1 MVHVNAAHWL
11 DLALYAQS
19 VTITTEEDQFLR
31 RILTLLDSAR
41 PYESLTQSDSKQW
54 RVQPGSA
61 LAGDD
66 AKTDPYQV
74 SHNIWNAL
82 SVAVDHLHC
91 FRSTF
96 AGDPQGTSVAIT
108 LHTHGQYSLL
118 RGAFENSARAV
129 WMLGPAQRLVRVQ
142 RRLSMQAAENKNSD
156 RMAALL
162 QQRPE
167 RPLDVRMQQLTD
179 LAVKAGTDPAVAK
192 KALKPAQY
200 SEIVREAGDL
210 TPMGA
215 TEAEAVWSGCSSL
228 AHGDVYGTLSILE
241 RSVVETQGRVNLMR
255 ITSSPKVLFWATDR
269 TVAMMRRGFDLFKER
284 AACRR

>member
-1 MVHVNAAHWL
+1 M
-11 DLALYAQS
+11 
-19 VTITTEEDQFLR
+19 TITTEEDQFLK

-54 RVQPGSA
+54 RVQRGSA

-74 SHNIWNAL
+74 SHNAWNAL

-96 AGDPQGTSVAIT
+96 ADDPQDNSVSIT

-142 RRLSMQAAENKNSD
+142 RRLCTQAGEHKNSD
-156 RMAALL
+156 RMRALL
-162 QQRPE
+162 QQQPK

-179 LAVKAGTDPAVAK
+179 LVVKAGTDLADAK
-192 KALKPAQY
+192 KALRPAKY
-200 SEIVREAGDL
+200 SEIVRAAGSL

-215 TEAEAVWSGCSSL
+215 NEAEAVWSSCSSL

-241 RSVVETQGRVNLMR
+241 RSVVGTQGRVNLMQ

-284 AACRR
+284 ATCHR

>member
-1 MVHVNAAHWL
+1 MTTA
-11 DLALYAQS
+11 
-19 VTITTEEDQFLR
+19 TEEDQYLR
-31 RILTLLDSAR
+31 RILALLDSAR
-41 PYESLTQSDSKQW
+41 PYESLTQSNSKQW
-54 RVQPGSA
+54 NVQPGSA

-66 AKTDPYQV
+66 AKTDPYQL
-74 SHNIWNAL
+74 SHNAWNAL

-96 AGDPQGTSVAIT
+96 AGDPQDNSVSIT

-142 RRLSMQAAENKNSD
+142 RRLCMQAGEHKNSD
-156 RMAALL
+156 RMRALI
-162 QQRPE
+162 QQQPK

-179 LAVKAGTDPAVAK
+179 LVVRAGTDPDEAK
-192 KALKPAQY
+192 KALKPAPY
-200 SEIVREAGDL
+200 SEIVREAGAL

-215 TEAEAVWSGCSSL
+215 GEAEVVWSSCSSL
-228 AHGDVYGTLSILE
+228 AHGDIYGTLSILE
-241 RSVVETQGRVNLMR
+241 RTVVDTRARVNLTQ

-269 TVAMMRRGFDLFKER
+269 TVAMMRRGFDLFEER
-284 AACRR
+284 STCHR

>member
-1 MVHVNAAHWL
+1 
-11 DLALYAQS
+11 D
-19 VTITTEEDQFLR
+19 VTTTTEEDQFLR
-31 RILTLLDSAR
+31 RILALLDSAR

-54 RVQPGSA
+54 QVQPGSA

-74 SHNIWNAL
+74 SHNVWNAL

-96 AGDPQGTSVAIT
+96 AGDPQDNSVSVT

-142 RRLSMQAAENKNSD
+142 RRLCMQAGEHKHAD
-156 RMAALL
+156 GMAALL
-162 QQRPE
+162 QQQPR
-167 RPLDVRMQQLTD
+167 RPLEVRIQQLTD
-179 LAVKAGTDPAVAK
+179 LVVNAGTAPADAK
-192 KALKPAQY
+192 KALRPATY
-200 SEIVREAGDL
+200 SEIVREAGAL
-210 TPMGA
+210 TPMGSGQ
-215 TEAEAVWSGCSSL
+215 AEVVWSSCSSL
-228 AHGDVYGTLSILE
+228 AHGDMHGTLSVLE
-241 RSVVETQGRVNLMR
+241 RNIVDTQGRVNLTQ

-269 TVAMMRRGFDLFKER
+269 TVAMLQRGFDLFEER
-284 AACRR
+284 ATCHR